1 LGPGTPLA
9 IVFSL
14 ADFFRL
20 SLYFDFVFCGATVLL
35 WWLAR
40 GRRST
45 AGDLVIAWVVAF
57 LSIFIAYWLA
67 GKTGL
72 ELLSV
77 AGLFFAAYFAFVGI
91 VGVIMRWDG
100 AWFIGALTASS
111 LVMSIALSAL
121 DYGCGVHHWSVP
133 LIKLVC

>member
-1 LGPGTPLA
+1 LA

-20 SLYFDFVFCGATVLL
+20 SLYFDFVFGGATVLL

-40 GRRST
+40 GRGST
-45 AGDLVIAWVVAF
+45 PADLLITWIVAVLAVF
-57 LSIFIAYWLA
+57 MAYWLA
-67 GKTGL
+67 DKTGL

-77 AGLFFAAYFAFVGI
+77 TGVFFAAYFAFVGV
-91 VGVIMRWDG
+91 VGVIMRWDA
-100 AWFIGALTASS
+100 AWFIGALTVSS
-111 LVMSIALSAL
+111 FVVSLILSAL
-121 DYGCGVHHWSVP
+121 DYSCGVHHWSVP